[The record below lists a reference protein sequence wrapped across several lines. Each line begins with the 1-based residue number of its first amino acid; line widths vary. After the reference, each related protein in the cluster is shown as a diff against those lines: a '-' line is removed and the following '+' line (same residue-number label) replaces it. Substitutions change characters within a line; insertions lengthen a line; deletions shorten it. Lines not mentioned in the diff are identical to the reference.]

1 MQGWSEADIP
11 DLTGQRVL
19 VTGGAS
25 GIGYEA
31 ARALALHGAHVILSD
46 RNEQGGIEALARIR
60 ALRPDAVVE
69 FRLLDLSSRQAVR
82 DFAQAFVAEGGKLDI
97 LINNAGI
104 QPISERRTTEDGF
117 ELTFGIGHFGHF
129 TLTALLMP
137 LLDAAAAPRVV
148 TVSSMVHARGW
159 IDWDDLQMEKDY
171 RAQRAYNQTKL
182 ANLFFARELQRRV
195 DQAGGRISS
204 MAVHPGVAQT
214 SIGANRRQLGQYRL
228 GDHIVSGILKVVMPY
243 LGQPAAQGALPTL
256 YAASSPAV
264 KGGGFYGPQ
273 GFGEMKGPPGPA
285 VIKPAGQ
292 DMAAAKRLWEITEE
306 LTGIR
311 FLPG

>member
-1 MQGWSEADIP
+1 
-11 DLTGQRVL
+11 
-19 VTGGAS
+19 
-25 GIGYEA
+25 
-31 ARALALHGAHVILSD
+31 
-46 RNEQGGIEALARIR
+46 
-60 ALRPDAVVE
+60 
-69 FRLLDLSSRQAVR
+69 
-82 DFAQAFVAEGGKLDI
+82 
-97 LINNAGI
+97 
-104 QPISERRTTEDGF
+104 
-117 ELTFGIGHFGHF
+117 
-129 TLTALLMP
+129 
-137 LLDAAAAPRVV
+137 
-148 TVSSMVHARGW
+148 
-159 IDWDDLQMEKDY
+159 
-171 RAQRAYNQTKL
+171 
-182 ANLFFARELQRRV
+182 
-195 DQAGGRISS
+195 

-256 YAASSPAV
+256 YAASSPLA